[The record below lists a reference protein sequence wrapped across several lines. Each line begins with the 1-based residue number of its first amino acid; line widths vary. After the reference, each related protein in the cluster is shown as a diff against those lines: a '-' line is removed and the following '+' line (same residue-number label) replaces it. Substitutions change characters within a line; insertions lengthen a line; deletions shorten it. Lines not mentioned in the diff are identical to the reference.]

1 MTKIYRREMVKG
13 GAAVGIAAIAG
24 GFATRNGA
32 RADDAPIQLKLA
44 NDLPFSHPN
53 TVRTQE
59 AIERIHKE
67 SDRRLHI
74 ELFPNNQM
82 GGDSDMLSQLRSG
95 ALELF
100 LCTGQLL
107 STLVPS
113 VSVYGVSYAFTDYD
127 TVWKAMDGELGAMVR
142 GLAEKAGLHV
152 FDKMWD
158 AGFRHIASIPHP
170 IKTPA
175 DLKGFKIRVPI
186 SPLWTSTFTA
196 LGAAPTSIPFAQ
208 VYSAM
213 QTRLVDGQDVSLAG
227 LESAK
232 FYEVAKYASLTRHMW
247 EGFLLLANR
256 RSWQALPANLQEIV
270 SRNLNAAALAA
281 RDDIMKQEET
291 LQVTLTQHGME
302 FNAPPAQPFRE
313 TLRQAGYYATWKAKY
328 GNQAWAMLEKFSG
341 PLV

>member
-1 MTKIYRREMVKG
+1 
-13 GAAVGIAAIAG
+13 
-24 GFATRNGA
+24 
-32 RADDAPIQLKLA
+32 
-44 NDLPFSHPN
+44 
-53 TVRTQE
+53 
-59 AIERIHKE
+59 
-67 SDRRLHI
+67 
-74 ELFPNNQM
+74 
-82 GGDSDMLSQLRSG
+82 
-95 ALELF
+95 
-100 LCTGQLL
+100 LL
-107 STLVPS
+107 STLIPS

-127 TVWKAMDGELGAMVR
+127 TVWRAMDGELGAMVR
-142 GLAEKAGLHV
+142 GLTEKAGLHV

-170 IKTPA
+170 IKTPD

-186 SPLWTSTFTA
+186 SPLWTSTFAA

-232 FYEVAKYASLTRHMW
+232 FYEVVKYASLTRHMW

-270 SRNLNAAALAA
+270 SRNLNTAALAA

-291 LQVTLTQHGME
+291 LQATLTRHGME
-302 FNAPPAQPFRE
+302 FNTPPAQPFRE

-328 GNQAWAMLEKFSG
+328 GNEAWAMLEKFSG

>member
-1 MTKIYRREMVKG
+1 MTNMDRRRMVK
-13 GAAVGIAAIAG
+13 AGIATGIATVMG
-24 GFATRNGA
+24 SLAHPGKA
-32 RADDAPIQLKLA
+32 RADVTPISLKLA

-53 TVRTQE
+53 TIRTQE

-67 SDRRLHI
+67 AGGLVHI
-74 ELFPNNQM
+74 DLFPNNQM

-113 VSVYGVSYAFTDYD
+113 VSIYGVSYALTDYD
-127 TVWKAMDGELGAMVR
+127 TVWRAMDGELGAAVR
-142 GLAEKAGLHV
+142 NATGKAGIHV

-158 AGFRHIASIPHP
+158 AGFRHIAANPHP
-170 IKTPA
+170 IRTPD
-175 DLKGFKIRVPI
+175 DLQGFKIRVPI

-196 LGAAPTSIPFAQ
+196 LGAAPTSIPFSQ

-213 QTRLVDGQDVSLAG
+213 ETHLVDGQDVSLAG

-232 FYEVAKYASLTRHMW
+232 FYEVVKYASLTRHMW

-256 RSWQALPANLQEIV
+256 RVWQTLTPNLQEIV
-270 SRNLNAAALAA
+270 SRNLNAAAVAA

-291 LQVTLTQHGME
+291 LQVTLTKQGMV
-302 FNAPPAQPFRE
+302 FNTPPPQPFRD
-313 TLRQAGYYATWKAKY
+313 TLKRAGYYTTWKAKY
-328 GNQAWAMLEKFSG
+328 GNEAWSLLEKFTG
-341 PLV
+341 PLT